1 MSKKERTIVKV
12 DEDKIKRMIAGD
24 EPYLQATPTMKQ
36 AATENPQE
44 VSEGEAPESNSLNDK
59 LPIEPGR
66 RRKSKNDYAGIFL
79 NKTRDYSKKQTT
91 ILLTE
96 SVFEKMEM
104 LIGATRG
111 VSMGLFINNVLVHH
125 FEEYE
130 DDINAIKATYIEKL
144 SKKM

>member
-12 DEDKIKRMIAGD
+12 DEDKVRRMIAGD
-24 EPYLQATPTMKQ
+24 EPYLQATPADKKKESDDR
-36 AATENPQE
+36 AE
-44 VSEGEAPESNSLNDK
+44 VFGEDAPESNSLNDK
-59 LPIEPGR
+59 LPTEPGR

-79 NKTRDYSKKQTT
+79 NTTRDYSKKQTT

-96 SVFEKMEM
+96 SLFEKMEM

-111 VSMGLFINNVLVHH
+111 VSMGLFINNVLAHH

-130 DDINAIKATYIEKL
+130 DDINAIKAKYIEKL